1 MVNCEIWPSKYH
13 GELRNLALKIS
24 WRTAKLSTQNIMVN
38 CEIWPSKYHG
48 KLRNWPSDFRGQ
60 LRNYSLQISCGV
72 RAVFVISGASW
83 IQWRLSLFFQDIGSL
98 QLHLRS
104 LSDHAGLTLDV
115 LVYDTSTMYTSE
127 PTPHGTTCSF
137 MSNDGTRPR
146 YLSWCFA
153 PSCKI
158 AKKVLV
164 LSEFFKT
171 LMHHGFSMKFSAWWD
186 VRKRIKNRTFEEG
199 GRWKI
204 RFCPLFFFPL

>member
-1 MVNCEIWPSKYH
+1 MVNCEIWTLKYH

-104 LSDHAGLTLDV
+104 LSDHAGLTSRSASLWHYVYVGAYTAWDHMFSHVKWRDETEIPLVMLLTV
-115 LVYDTSTMYTSE
+115 LQDCKKGI
-127 PTPHGTTCSF
+127 GTF
-137 MSNDGTRPR
+137 WIFQDEN
-146 YLSWCFA
+146 
-153 PSCKI
+153 
-158 AKKVLV
+158 VL
-164 LSEFFKT
+164 
-171 LMHHGFSMKFSAWWD
+171 
-186 VRKRIKNRTFEEG
+186 
-199 GRWKI
+199 
-204 RFCPLFFFPL
+204 RFLNEIQCVITHYRERA